1 MNNNSSTEYIKLNFS
16 TLTKYHSYTYR
27 WSNTDTLFHKHMD
40 FYEII
45 LITKGA
51 FVHHY
56 ENSINRLEQGTLML
70 FDNNQV
76 HRLTPKPAG
85 STHFTICLT
94 KPYFQLLMQLFSFN
108 QNIFDNTPYIVR
120 QLDNT
125 TFEYL
130 VMLANAL
137 TNGQQESNNIKLF
150 FYNALSILLSNTI
163 YSLSNTKDMVDDI
176 LEKLRNYSYLT
187 IPVQKIYEQYPCCTS
202 TIIKKF
208 KQRTGTTLVRF
219 QTNLRLA
226 LAARLMRETNNSIE
240 QIASDLGF
248 LSTSHFFEIFKE
260 RYGQTPNAYRRIA
273 KAHPEDYE
281 FLQLDSE
288 S

>member
-1 MNNNSSTEYIKLNFS
+1 MGENSSGEYIKLNFGN
-16 TLTKYHSYTYR
+16 LTRYHSYTYR
-27 WSNTDTLFHKHMD
+27 WCNTDTFFHKHMD

-51 FVHHY
+51 FLHYY
-56 ENSINRLEQGTLML
+56 ENSIKRLEQGTLML
-70 FDNNQV
+70 FDNNQL

-85 STHFTICLT
+85 SIHFTICLT

-108 QNIFDNTPYIVR
+108 QNIFDNSPYIVR

-125 TFEYL
+125 AFEYL
-130 VMLANAL
+130 LMLANAL

-150 FYNALSILLSNTI
+150 FHNTLSILLSNIT
-163 YSLSNTKDMVDDI
+163 YSLLNSKDMVDDI

-208 KQRTGTTLVRF
+208 KQRTGTTIVRF
-219 QTNLRLA
+219 QTNLRLDF
-226 LAARLMRETNNSIE
+226 AARLMRETNTSIE
-240 QIASDLGF
+240 QIANDLGF

-260 RYGQTPNAYRRIA
+260 RYGQTPNAYRKIA

-281 FLQLDSE
+281 FLQPDSD

>member
-51 FVHHY
+51 FVHYY

-85 STHFTICLT
+85 SIHFTICLT

-163 YSLSNTKDMVDDI
+163 YSISNTKDMVDDI

-219 QTNLRLA
+219 QTNLRLD

-260 RYGQTPNAYRRIA
+260 RYGQTPNSYRRIA

>member
-51 FVHHY
+51 FVHYY

-85 STHFTICLT
+85 SIHFTICLT

-219 QTNLRLA
+219 QTNLRLD